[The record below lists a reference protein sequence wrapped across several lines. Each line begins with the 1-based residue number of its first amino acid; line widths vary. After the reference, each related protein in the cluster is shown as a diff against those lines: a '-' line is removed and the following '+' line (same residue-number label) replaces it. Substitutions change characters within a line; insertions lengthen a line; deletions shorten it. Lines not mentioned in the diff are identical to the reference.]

1 MDETKQI
8 NLSLM
13 ALKEC
18 IRARTLASAP
28 GAAASVHVPYRRSK
42 LTLLLKDV
50 FDHACTRLCA
60 TVVIAAIS
68 PLAKDLAH
76 SANTL
81 GYAAPLRVAAAAP
94 MSIERDPRDPA
105 NWSNQEIVD
114 WVAEQTQGGQ
124 LDPHELVGGMSGLQ
138 LCALPEPA
146 LFRRVEARELALSC
160 THTP

>member
-60 TVVIAAIS
+60 TVGIIGHAR
-68 PLAKDLAH
+68 
-76 SANTL
+76 TR
-81 GYAAPLRVAAAAP
+81 Y
-94 MSIERDPRDPA
+94 
-105 NWSNQEIVD
+105 
-114 WVAEQTQGGQ
+114 
-124 LDPHELVGGMSGLQ
+124 VGKYQ
-138 LCALPEPA
+138 
-146 LFRRVEARELALSC
+146 SC
-160 THTP
+160 MV

>member
-1 MDETKQI
+1 MH
-8 NLSLM
+8 
-13 ALKEC
+13 
-18 IRARTLASAP
+18 
-28 GAAASVHVPYRRSK
+28 G
-42 LTLLLKDV
+42 LTWPIQ
-50 FDHACTRLCA
+50 
-60 TVVIAAIS
+60 VVIAAIS

-114 WVAEQTQGGQ
+114 WVAEQAQGGQ

-146 LFRRVEARELALSC
+146 LFRRVEARELARIVHAHAL
-160 THTP
+160 TPVHGNSST